1 MNFYN
6 YMMKNHLNEKS
17 PRGDLARDMKEDRDF
32 PKNKTGKFKGWKR
45 LIKNYLESQSAC
57 YHCMMTFENAWREY
71 ENCERKRL
79 NLPLLK
85 E

>member
-6 YMMKNHLNEKS
+6 YMVKNHLNEKS

-45 LIKNYLESQSAC
+45 PVSYTHLRAHETN
-57 YHCMMTFENAWREY
+57 
-71 ENCERKRL
+71 
-79 NLPLLK
+79 
-85 E
+85 

>member
-6 YMMKNHLNEKS
+6 YMMKNHLNEMS

-45 LIKNYLESQSAC
+45 LIKNYLKSQGAC
-57 YHCMMTFENAWREY
+57 YDCMMAFEKAWKEY

>member
-1 MNFYN
+1 M
-6 YMMKNHLNEKS
+6 
-17 PRGDLARDMKEDRDF
+17 
-32 PKNKTGKFKGWKR
+32 
-45 LIKNYLESQSAC
+45 IKNYLESQGAC
-57 YHCMMTFENAWREY
+57 YDCMMTFEKAWKEY